1 MIEKII
7 DFVTLPFVF
16 VTDFI
21 ERCRCKH
28 SWKLVYSNS
37 DDNRVYQLFVCRKCG
52 SQKTKTYK
60 YGDNHITKL
69 RYCALVKNI
78 YEFYAEHPGCYEPL
92 LGTYPFK
99 LSDVNTDGSL
109 TGPFYA
115 IRGFDENTNIIVD
128 CPVPGYP
135 PEITEEYK
143 IPQIVFR
150 NCFVI
155 I

>member
-28 SWKLVYSNS
+28 SWKLLCSES
-37 DDNRVYQLFVCRKCG
+37 DDNRVYQLYFCRKCG

-69 RYCALVKNI
+69 RYCALVKKI
-78 YEFYAEHPGCYEPL
+78 YEVYAEHPGCYEPL

-115 IRGFDENTNIIVD
+115 IRRLDEDTNIIVD

>member
-1 MIEKII
+1 MIIG
-7 DFVTLPFVF
+7 
-16 VTDFI
+16 FI
-21 ERCRCKH
+21 NYISVENVVHK
-28 SWKLVYSNS
+28 
-37 DDNRVYQLFVCRKCG
+37 
-52 SQKTKTYK
+52 KTKTYK
-60 YGDNHITKL
+60 HDDKHIIKL

-115 IRGFDENTNIIVD
+115 IRGLDEDTNIIVD
-128 CPVPGYP
+128 CPVPDYP

-143 IPQIVFR
+143 ISQIVFR